1 MPLRAC
7 SVRKEAAVHDS
18 MSMFDWVSIGVALV
32 VWIGLIALVGYAAAL
47 AAWHAPRPRHH

>member
-1 MPLRAC
+1 M
-7 SVRKEAAVHDS
+7 HDS